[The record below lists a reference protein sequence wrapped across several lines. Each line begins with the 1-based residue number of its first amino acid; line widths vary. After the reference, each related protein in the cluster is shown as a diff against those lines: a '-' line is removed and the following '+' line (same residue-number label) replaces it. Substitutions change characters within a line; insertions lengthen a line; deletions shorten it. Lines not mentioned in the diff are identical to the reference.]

1 MQGVKMQTDP
11 KEIKLPSDANL
22 VDVGG
27 LLPEIH
33 KDGSAYVAGLDGTLY
48 PRTVNTSSHAGFKQS
63 EPQAET
69 TPSPMPKPQ
78 AKKVPKSK
86 SKDKD

>member
-1 MQGVKMQTDP
+1 MQTDP

-48 PRTVNTSSHAGFKQS
+48 PRTVNTASHAGFKQP
-63 EPQAET
+63 EPQTEA
-69 TPSPMPKPQ
+69 TPSPAPKK
-78 AKKVPKSK
+78 APK
-86 SKDKD
+86 KDKDKKNSG